1 VEYDDTILPE
11 LEIVMSLSREEFVAL
26 RHPTEA
32 FRFSL
37 TLVVLVPVI
46 LLGSALVIA
55 TYGIVLLTIPLV
67 MLSLWFG
74 LRLFAASHLNNSIEC
89 SEQNFPEVIRA
100 IEDAKEY
107 FGYNGEVLAFI
118 VDEGGFDAKLVTLLR
133 RKYLMIHS
141 GILKDGA
148 EDQMRF
154 VVGRFIGA
162 LATKKYRFMWLQ
174 AVLSSIEK
182 LMIFN
187 LLLYPYERAT
197 QLSGDQMGLAMINGN
212 LDAALNAMMRMTVG
226 NDLANRVDVEA
237 FVHQGRRHGRGFFAW
252 LVRALSTF
260 PHNTRRVENLIEFS
274 QILKAQHQV
283 LRTPGDISR
292 REDFIAQPA

>member
-1 VEYDDTILPE
+1 
-11 LEIVMSLSREEFVAL
+11 MSLSRQEFVAL

-32 FRFSL
+32 FRFTL
-37 TLVVLVPVI
+37 TLFVLVPVI
-46 LLGSALVIA
+46 LLGSAIVIA
-55 TYGIVLLTIPLV
+55 TYGIVLLTIPV
-67 MLSLWFG
+67 IVLSLWFG

-100 IEDAKEY
+100 IDDAKEY
-107 FGYNGEVLAFI
+107 FGYRGEVLAFVI
-118 VDEGGFDAKLVTLLR
+118 DEGGFNARLVTLLR
-133 RKYLMIHS
+133 RKYLMINS

-162 LATKKYRFMWLQ
+162 LATRKYRFMWLQ
-174 AVLSSIEK
+174 SVLSSIEK

-226 NDLANRVDVEA
+226 NDLSDRVDVEA

-274 QILKAQHQV
+274 QILEARRHV
-283 LRTPGDISR
+283 LRTPGDISPGQSV
-292 REDFIAQPA
+292 IAQPA